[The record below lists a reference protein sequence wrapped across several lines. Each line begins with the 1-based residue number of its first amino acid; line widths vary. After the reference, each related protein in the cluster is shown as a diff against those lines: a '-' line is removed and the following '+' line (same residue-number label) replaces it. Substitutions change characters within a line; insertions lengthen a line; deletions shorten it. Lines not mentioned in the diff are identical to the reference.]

1 MGGRQIE
8 DSTGRMW
15 SGEAKEN
22 LRLRSERD
30 EKNLIDAK
38 QPTQLPT
45 HGRIF
50 ST

>member
-1 MGGRQIE
+1 M
-8 DSTGRMW
+8 S

-22 LRLRSERD
+22 LRLGFRTDER
-30 EKNLIDAK
+30 NLIDAK